1 MTKDK
6 TEDIDLVYLIG
17 FAIVISG
24 AIIGNPLTIL
34 AGFGLMF
41 LRVYVGIK
49 RAQMEP
55 EIRISKKKK

>member
-24 AIIGNPLTIL
+24 AIIRNPLTIL

-49 RAQMEP
+49 KAQIM
-55 EIRISKKKK
+55 ISQ